1 MLMKSLKN
9 WLNKVFCQ
17 NDTPDTSE
25 ASLNTSGEVIN
36 NSDTDGIGEPI
47 LSFIET
53 YRNNPERFTRVS
65 GGRLYGELIDTFTD
79 TGFTLFTHPHKG
91 IELSSWKC
99 GTFTQLEKVTC
110 FSQKQLEYLF
120 ETLIYPEVLRY
131 DKIIKRKNR
140 MYTSRQKRLQREQLM
155 EVYCNEI

>member
-1 MLMKSLKN
+1 MKSLKS
-9 WLNKVFCQ
+9 WLNKIFCQ
-17 NDTPDTSE
+17 NVTPDTSE
-25 ASLNTSGEVIN
+25 VSLNASGEVITT
-36 NSDTDGIGEPI
+36 SDTDGIGEPI

-53 YRNNPERFTRVS
+53 FRNNPERFTRVS
-65 GGRLYGELIDTFTD
+65 GSRIHGELIDTFTD
-79 TGFTLFTHPHKG
+79 TGFELLIHPHKG

-99 GTFTQLEKVTC
+99 GQLTLLEKVTC
-110 FSQKQLEYLF
+110 FSQRELEYLF
-120 ETLIYPEVLRY
+120 EILIYPEVLGY